1 MTPPQSP
8 RRPAIV
14 CPGAPRRA
22 RRTRSPV
29 DVQQGWQNTAAKNA
43 ARRLR
48 LPLLGGGDHMH
59 AEAGPGVEPGAS
71 KPEVNAQQQGMTAQ
85 VQSTSDTAGAVE
97 KLVEAGWPRTL
108 DLEPEALFGFAFS
121 LKGL

>member
-14 CPGAPRRA
+14 CPAAPRRA
-22 RRTRSPV
+22 RATRSAG
-29 DVQQGWQNTAAKNA
+29 VQQGWLNGAARNT

-48 LPLLGGGDHMH
+48 LPLLGGEDHVH
-59 AEAGPGVEPGAS
+59 AEAGPGVGPGPS
-71 KPEVNAQQQGMTAQ
+71 KHAMTAHQGMT
-85 VQSTSDTAGAVE
+85 TAGAVE
-97 KLVEAGWPRTL
+97 NLVEAGWPQNF

-121 LKGL
+121 FKGL